1 MSQPPKIVPR
11 SRCRCTANRW
21 IEDPPESGDW
31 RCASCG
37 YWDFKS
43 AREWKP
49 EARRQPYYRNP
60 KMRKV

>member
-49 EARRQPYYRNP
+49 EAR
-60 KMRKV
+60 